1 MSASSA
7 LQVRKLT
14 GYIGAEVSG
23 VDLRTPPDEPW
34 SATLRNL
41 LGEHQVLFFRD
52 QHLDIAQQK
61 ALTLAFGPLL
71 QLPYVKPM
79 DAEPDVIRVYKGAEE
94 RGGVFGGDWHS
105 DFSFL
110 ERPPSGSVLCAHTLP
125 PHGGDTIWASQ
136 ATAWDHLPE
145 PLQQLLLG
153 RDAIHVGKPYGI
165 KWAPPKKAQ
174 SGAGVQM
181 SRGDPTADEERRH
194 PAVLENP
201 VTGRRM
207 LFLNPTY
214 VTRFDGLTEAE
225 SAPLLDQIQRHIT
238 RPEFCVRFTWTPGT
252 VAIWDN
258 IATQHYA
265 VNDYHGFERL
275 MYRTTFSGPSPRELA
290 AHPAGNQP
298 GLAAE

>member
-1 MSASSA
+1 MSATPL

-14 GYIGAEVSG
+14 GNIGAEISG
-23 VDLRTPPDEPW
+23 IELQQPPDE
-34 SATLRNL
+34 ALAAALRTELAKN
-41 LGEHQVLFFRD
+41 QVLFIRD

-61 ALTLAFGPLL
+61 ALTAAFGPLM

-79 DAEPDVIRVYKGAEE
+79 ETEPDVIRVYKGADEK
-94 RGGVFGGDWHS
+94 GGVFGGDWHS

-136 ATAWDHLPE
+136 AAAWDHLPE

-174 SGAGVQM
+174 SGAGIQM
-181 SRGDPTADEERRH
+181 SRGDPSADKERRH

-201 VTGRRM
+201 LTGRRM

-214 VTRFDGLTEAE
+214 VTRLDGLTEAE

-238 RPEFCVRFTWTPGT
+238 RPEFCVRFSWTPGT

-265 VNDYHGFERL
+265 VNDYQGFERL
-275 MYRTTFSGPSPRELA
+275 MYRTTFAGPAPRELA
-290 AHPAGNQP
+290 ARP
-298 GLAAE
+298 GDSRSGIAAE